1 MKKIIGFLL
10 FMIVSISVYC
20 FAKNEI
26 QTSDMVVESQKLNV
40 IFDGQNYN
48 GMNLYTISDSHFL
61 SLRELAAFYQARLEW
76 YSVSKKVSMK
86 LKNTSIDVF
95 YDSRKVALG
104 KSKVKLQIPS
114 VMIKREVYVP
124 IELLELKKF
133 SEISE
138 TVSDFDLK
146 HKILNVTS
154 KSNISAVRYYTKEN
168 NTEIVIELEE
178 TMTHTIKKAKNS
190 LIVAFQRGKI
200 NKDSVVANNG
210 AIKDISYETVGREA
224 VFKINLA
231 QTPKTVRVKKF
242 KKPLKLV
249 IDIEHTKP
257 VNMAKPCDI
266 YIPETVVASEKNNL
280 KVEEEII
287 DEKAEQPK
295 NISKD
300 KTDTDKQNQEVKV
313 SEDKKVNIPE
323 QDLNKAEEKN
333 NEIKENKEIKENETE
348 VPVIDKRIIANDSE
362 IYEKPVLEEEED
374 DSAALAKVKVVS
386 VTEDQIIDDSYAIV
400 DDTETFKDIIPKQ
413 HEIAKDAKIIVLDAG
428 HGGKDPGAVG
438 PHGTKEKDVNLAIVL
453 QLEKVFKKDKN
464 YKVIL
469 TRNDDTFIP
478 LVERANIAN
487 KNKADLFI
495 SVHCN
500 ANLNRNASGFEVYF
514 LSENASD
521 TEAIS
526 TETLENSVIAL
537 EDKSDEKKTVLQNM
551 LWSMVVNEYIN
562 ESSELSSF
570 VISEASGRLKVPSR
584 GIKQAN
590 FYVLRGT
597 QMPSILVE
605 TAYISN
611 YTEESKLNTGS
622 FQKSAADS
630 IYEGVKKYYAR
641 KAKEV
646 KK

>member
-1 MKKIIGFLL
+1 MKRIIKFLL
-10 FMIVSISVYC
+10 LMFVFVSVYG
-20 FAKNEI
+20 FAKDELKSTDI
-26 QTSDMVVESQKLNV
+26 SVESQKLNV

-48 GMNLYTISDSHFL
+48 GMNLYTISDSNFL

-86 LKNTSIDVF
+86 LKNKSIDIY
-95 YDSRKVALG
+95 YDSRKVAFG
-104 KSKVKLQIPS
+104 KSKTKLQIPS
-114 VMIKREVYVP
+114 VMIKKEVYVP

-138 TVSDFDLK
+138 TVTDIDVK
-146 HKILNVTS
+146 QKILNVTS

-178 TMTHTIKKAKNS
+178 KMTHSIRKAKNAI
-190 LIVAFQRGKI
+190 IVEFQRGKI

-210 AIKDISYETVGREA
+210 AIKDISYETKGREA
-224 VFKINLA
+224 VFTINLA
-231 QTPKTVRVKKF
+231 QTPKSVRAKKF

-249 IDIEHTKP
+249 IDIEHSKP
-257 VNMAKPCDI
+257 VDMAKPCNI
-266 YIPETVVASEKNNL
+266 YIPETIVASEINNM
-280 KVEEEII
+280 KVEEEVI
-287 DEKAEQPK
+287 DETKKEQKKPAVHEDKAEK
-295 NISKD
+295 KEIAENLSKESDD
-300 KTDTDKQNQEVKV
+300 KIKT
-313 SEDKKVNIPE
+313 E
-323 QDLNKAEEKN
+323 QV
-333 NEIKENKEIKENETE
+333 ENKKEDDDID
-348 VPVIDKRIIANDSE
+348 VPVIDKRVVANDSQL
-362 IYEKPVLEEEED
+362 YDKPVLEEEED
-374 DSAALAKVKVVS
+374 DSEALAKVKVVS
-386 VTEDQIIDDSYAIV
+386 VSDEQIIDDSYTII
-400 DDTETFKDIIPKQ
+400 DDTETFKDIIPKEK
-413 HEIAKDAKIIVLDAG
+413 EISKTAKVIVLDAG
-428 HGGKDPGAVG
+428 HGGHDPGAIG
-438 PHGTKEKDVNLAIVL
+438 PHGTKEKDINLAIVL
-453 QLEKVFKKDKN
+453 QLEKVFRKDNN

-469 TRNDDTFIP
+469 TRDDDTFIP

-514 LSENASD
+514 LSEHASD
-521 TEAIS
+521 SEAIS
-526 TETLENSVIAL
+526 TETLENSVVAL

-570 VISEASGRLKVPSR
+570 IAAEASGRLKVPNR
-584 GIKQAN
+584 GLKQAN

-597 QMPSILVE
+597 QMPSVLVE
-605 TAYISN
+605 TSYISN
-611 YTEESKLNTGS
+611 YTEESKLNTSS

-641 KAKEV
+641 KAN

>member
-1 MKKIIGFLL
+1 MKKIIKFLFL
-10 FMIVSISVYC
+10 FIVGVSVYC
-20 FAKNEI
+20 FAKDEI
-26 QTSDMVVESQKLNV
+26 QNTDISVESQKLNV

-48 GMNLYTISDSHFL
+48 GMNLYTISDSNFL

-86 LKNTSIDVF
+86 LKNKSIDIY
-95 YDSRKVALG
+95 YDSRKVAFG
-104 KSKVKLQIPS
+104 KNKTKLQIPS

-124 IELLELKKF
+124 IEILELKKF

-138 TVSDFDLK
+138 TINEFDVK
-146 HKILNVTS
+146 QKILNVTS

-178 TMTHTIKKAKNS
+178 KMTHSIRKAKNA
-190 LIVAFQRGKI
+190 IVVAFQRGKI

-210 AIKDISYETVGREA
+210 AIKDISYETKGREA
-224 VFKINLA
+224 VFTINLA
-231 QTPKTVRVKKF
+231 QTPKSVRTKKF

-249 IDIEHTKP
+249 IDIEHSKP
-257 VNMAKPCDI
+257 VDMAKPCNI
-266 YIPETVVASEKNNL
+266 YIPETIVASEQNSI
-280 KVEEEII
+280 KVEEEVI
-287 DEKAEQPK
+287 DETKKQKQEISLTGDEASKNKENIE
-295 NISKD
+295 NIS
-300 KTDTDKQNQEVKV
+300 QE
-313 SEDKKVNIPE
+313 E
-323 QDLNKAEEKN
+323 QDKNKNEN
-333 NEIKENKEIKENETE
+333 TEIKKEEEDDIS
-348 VPVIDKRIIANDSE
+348 VPEIDKRIVANDSKM
-362 IYEKPVLEEEED
+362 YDKPVLEEEED
-374 DSAALAKVKVVS
+374 DSEALAKVKVVS
-386 VTEDQIIDDSYAIV
+386 VSDEQIIDDSYTII
-400 DDTETFKDIIPKQ
+400 DDTETFKDIIPKEK
-413 HEIAKDAKIIVLDAG
+413 EIVQNAKVIVLDAG
-428 HGGKDPGAVG
+428 HGGHDPGAVG
-438 PHGTKEKDVNLAIVL
+438 PRGTKEKDINLAIVL

-469 TRNDDTFIP
+469 TRDDDTFIP

-514 LSENASD
+514 LSEHASD
-521 TEAIS
+521 QEAIS
-526 TETLENSVIAL
+526 TETLENSVVAL
-537 EDKSDEKKTVLQNM
+537 EDKADEKKTVLQNM

-570 VISEASGRLKVPSR
+570 ISAEASGRLKVPNR
-584 GIKQAN
+584 GLKQAN

-597 QMPSILVE
+597 QMPSVLVE
-605 TAYISN
+605 TSYISN

-641 KAKEV
+641 KAN

>member
-1 MKKIIGFLL
+1 M
-10 FMIVSISVYC
+10 
-20 FAKNEI
+20 E
-26 QTSDMVVESQKLNV
+26 
-40 IFDGQNYN
+40 
-48 GMNLYTISDSHFL
+48 
-61 SLRELAAFYQARLEW
+61 
-76 YSVSKKVSMK
+76 
-86 LKNTSIDVF
+86 
-95 YDSRKVALG
+95 
-104 KSKVKLQIPS
+104 
-114 VMIKREVYVP
+114 
-124 IELLELKKF
+124 
-133 SEISE
+133 
-138 TVSDFDLK
+138 
-146 HKILNVTS
+146 
-154 KSNISAVRYYTKEN
+154 
-168 NTEIVIELEE
+168 
-178 TMTHTIKKAKNS
+178 
-190 LIVAFQRGKI
+190 
-200 NKDSVVANNG
+200 
-210 AIKDISYETVGREA
+210 
-224 VFKINLA
+224 
-231 QTPKTVRVKKF
+231 
-242 KKPLKLV
+242 
-249 IDIEHTKP
+249 
-257 VNMAKPCDI
+257 KPCDI

-287 DEKAEQPK
+287 DEKSGQAKKVAE
-295 NISKD
+295 D
-300 KTDTDKQNQEVKV
+300 KTDIDKSVQEINV
-313 SEDKKVNIPE
+313 SEEKKESE
-323 QDLNKAEEKN
+323 QDISKQEDDKEK
-333 NEIKENKEIKENETE
+333 ETN
-348 VPVIDKRIIANDSE
+348 VPVIDNRIIANESQ

-374 DSAALAKVKVVS
+374 DSEALAKVKVVS

-400 DDTETFKDIIPKQ
+400 DDTETFKDIMPKQ
-413 HEIAKDAKIIVLDAG
+413 QEIAKDAKIIVLDAG
-428 HGGKDPGAVG
+428 HGGKDPGAIG
-438 PHGTKEKDVNLAIVL
+438 PHGTKEKDINLAIVL

-487 KNKADLFI
+487 KHKADLFI

-526 TETLENSVIAL
+526 TETLENSVLAL

-570 VISEASGRLKVPSR
+570 VVAEASGRLKVPSR
-584 GIKQAN
+584 GTKQAN

-622 FQKSAADS
+622 FQKSTADS

-641 KAKEV
+641 RKAKEN